1 MNFLHLKYF
10 LLVAE
15 ELNITRAAE
24 RLYISQQS
32 LSNHISNMEREL
44 DVKLFTR
51 SPKLSL
57 TYAGDLLVET
67 ATQILDLHSQYL
79 AKVGDINRHYMGVL
93 RLGISHTCGLA
104 LLPEVLPKF
113 QAEFPMVEFSLF
125 EGNSTHLEDELSHGR
140 VDLIVCFQPIMMEGV
155 EVVPL
160 TEEDL
165 ILVVPH
171 SFTDQIFGDRADEI
185 RRQYASGA
193 DIDAFQH
200 MPFIL
205 IKRGNRTRSIV
216 DQYFSRHFFKPKLI
230 LETENTITTLA
241 MAEAGVG
248 ITICPEL
255 FVKTIHVTAARS
267 STDKLDF
274 FPLNDPSTISRL
286 VVGYRRDR
294 YLSHFG
300 ERFIELTQQALQ
312 S

>member
-24 RLYISQQS
+24 RLFISQQS
-32 LSNHISNMEREL
+32 LSNHISNMEKEL

-67 ATQILDLHSQYL
+67 ATQILDLHSQFL

-93 RLGISHTCGLA
+93 RVGISHTCGLA
-104 LLPEVLPKF
+104 LLPEILPQF

-125 EGNSTHLEDELSHGR
+125 EGNSTHLEDELAHGR

-155 EVVPL
+155 EVAPL
-160 TEEDL
+160 TEEKL
-165 ILVVPH
+165 MMVVPK
-171 SFTDQIFGDRADEI
+171 SFTDEIFGERAGEI
-185 RRQYASGA
+185 REQFSSGA
-193 DIDAFQH
+193 DIDSFQH

-205 IKRGNRTRSIV
+205 IKRGNRTRSTV

-230 LETENTITTLA
+230 LSL
-241 MAEAGVG
+241 
-248 ITICPEL
+248 
-255 FVKTIHVTAARS
+255 IH
-267 STDKLDF
+267 
-274 FPLNDPSTISRL
+274 I
-286 VVGYRRDR
+286 
-294 YLSHFG
+294 
-300 ERFIELTQQALQ
+300 
-312 S
+312 